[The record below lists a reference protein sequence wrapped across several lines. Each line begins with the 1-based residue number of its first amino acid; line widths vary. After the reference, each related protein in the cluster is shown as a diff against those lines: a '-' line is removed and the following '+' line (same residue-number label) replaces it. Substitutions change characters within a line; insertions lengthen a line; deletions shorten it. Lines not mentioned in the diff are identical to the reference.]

1 LIQSHAGEVELLPA
15 LPTSW
20 TSGKVLGLRARTGYE
35 VDIEWENSKLTQATI
50 RSALGTVP
58 VVRIQ
63 GEPADAKT
71 DPRITLVIAK

>member
-1 LIQSHAGEVELLPA
+1 VELLPT

-35 VDIEWENSKLTQATI
+35 VDIEWADSKLTKATI
-50 RSALGTVP
+50 RSSLGTTP
-58 VVRIQ
+58 AVRIQ

-71 DPRITLVIAK
+71 DPRITLVMTRTVRD